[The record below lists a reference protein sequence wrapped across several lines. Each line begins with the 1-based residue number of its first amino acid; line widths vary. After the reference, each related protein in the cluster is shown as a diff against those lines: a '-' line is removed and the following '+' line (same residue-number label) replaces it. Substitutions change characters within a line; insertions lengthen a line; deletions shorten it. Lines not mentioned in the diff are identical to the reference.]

1 MTNESFDVAE
11 AWARTAAKLP
21 PGWELDGL
29 RCASTGMSPEDRSEE
44 WIAVAIGPDGRELQ
58 YRAVDPG
65 AALAGLASLVVK
77 PTL

>member
-1 MTNESFDVAE
+1 MTDESFDVTE
-11 AWARTAAKLP
+11 AWARTAAALP

-44 WIAVAIGPDGRELQ
+44 WIAVAIGPDDRELR

-65 AALAGLASLVVK
+65 VALAGLASLVGK
-77 PTL
+77 PAL